1 MLERI
6 KKFYEE
12 NRFEIVVVG
21 GLVLLV
27 AGTALITKKVVM
39 GQKAIIDSSLS
50 HISFIDKG
58 FRIPAEE
65 VKLILDDVSAV
76 NQSFAFIHNAG
87 EADKYIALRLS

>member
-27 AGTALITKKVVM
+27 AGTALITKK
-39 GQKAIIDSSLS
+39 SSDGSES
-50 HISFIDKG
+50 H
-58 FRIPAEE
+58 
-65 VKLILDDVSAV
+65 
-76 NQSFAFIHNAG
+76 N
-87 EADKYIALRLS
+87 RLKSITYFLY